1 MYVFVE
7 VGLPLLYFYYEVES
21 LYAVL
26 AEGYVSVSRDLAL
39 GALIH
44 LDSVEH
50 WKSEFVDRPNEVE
63 MCILFGL

>member
-7 VGLPLLYFYYEVES
+7 IGLPFLDFYDEVES

-26 AEGYVSVSRDLAL
+26 AEGYVTVGWDLAF
-39 GALIH
+39 GAFVD

-50 WKSEFVDRPNEVE
+50 WKSELVDWPNEVE
-63 MCILFGL
+63 MCILFGF

>member
-50 WKSEFVDRPNEVE
+50 
-63 MCILFGL
+63 